1 MKNIVSAVFDTQ
13 AHAEQAISQL
23 RASGVPDSAIS
34 VVAQHA
40 GDMNTGAAHTTD
52 VSDHH
57 DDKASGTMKGLT
69 IGAGVGALF
78 GLAAL
83 AIPGVGPFVTAGA
96 LANVLG
102 TTGGAIVAG
111 AAVGGTA
118 GSLAGALMDYGVNEE
133 DARYYES
140 RVTQGGVF
148 VAVETGGDMQNE
160 QTIRQVL
167 QTAGGKTSAYMS

>member
-23 RASGVPDSAIS
+23 RASGVPDSALSI
-34 VVAQHA
+34 VAQHA
-40 GDMNTGAAHTTD
+40 GDMNTGSAHTTD
-52 VSDHH
+52 VSDH
-57 DDKASGTMKGLT
+57 DNKASGTTKGLT

-83 AIPGVGPFVTAGA
+83 AIPGVGPFVTAGV

-102 TTGGAIVAG
+102 TTGGAIAAG
-111 AAVGGTA
+111 AIVGGTA
-118 GSLAGALMDYGVNEE
+118 GSLAGALMDYGVSEQ
-133 DARYYES
+133 DARYYEE
-140 RVTQGGVF
+140 RVNQGGVF

-160 QTIRQVL
+160 QTIRQIL